1 MKYIL
6 LTGGLGFIGSNTAVE
21 LVNSGYNIIII
32 DDLSNS
38 KKDVLERIKKLCCR
52 EEKIIFYECN
62 ILDVSQLGEIIEKY
76 SIECVIHFAAF
87 KSVNESIRE
96 PLKYYE
102 NNIIGLIN
110 ILGICVKRDINNF
123 IFSSSA
129 TVYGNS
135 SSPLYENSN
144 TGFGITNPYG
154 YTKFMAENIIKDVC
168 AANKKKKFRAT
179 CLRYFN
185 PVGAHPSGLL
195 GEDPNDIPNNLM
207 PFVLRVAIRNNIDMS
222 YGDEYKELSIFGND
236 YNTED
241 GTCKRDFIHVVDLA
255 KAHLAT
261 CNYMNNDV
269 KNNEEKNNEKN
280 FDIFNIGTGKGTSV
294 LEIVETF
301 KKINNVKLPYIF
313 KERRFGDIETVFC
326 NCDKAFQKMGWSAN
340 LNIEDICRDAYKFAQ
355 YQTT

>member
-1 MKYIL
+1 MNYVL

-38 KKDVLERIKKLCCR
+38 KRDVLERIRKLCCC

-62 ILDVSQLGEIIEKY
+62 ILDISRVDEIIEKY

-129 TVYGNS
+129 TVYGNAQ
-135 SSPLYENSN
+135 SPLYENSN
-144 TGFGITNPYG
+144 TGCGITNPYG
-154 YTKFMAENIIKDVC
+154 YTKFMAENIIRDVC
-168 AANKKKKFRAT
+168 MANQKKNFKAV

-255 KAHLAT
+255 KAHVAT
-261 CNYMNNDV
+261 RKYI
-269 KNNEEKNNEKN
+269 NESDSREN
-280 FDIFNIGTGKGTSV
+280 FDVFNIGTGKGTSV

-313 KERRFGDIETVFC
+313 KDRRFGDIETVFC
-326 NCDKAFQKMGWSAN
+326 NCDKALQKIGWSAN
-340 LNIEDICRDAYKFAQ
+340 LGIEDICRDAYTFAK

>member
-38 KKDVLERIKKLCCR
+38 KKNVLERIKKLCCL

-62 ILDVSQLGEIIEKY
+62 ILDVSQLGKIIEKY

-144 TGFGITNPYG
+144 TGCGITNPYG

-168 AANKKKKFRAT
+168 TANKKKNFRAT

-255 KAHLAT
+255 KAHVAT
-261 CNYMNNDV
+261 RKYMNESDSR
-269 KNNEEKNNEKN
+269 EN

-313 KERRFGDIETVFC
+313 KERRFGDIESVFC